1 MAGGAGA
8 GGAEGAGGDDGR
20 QPGGRSAQ
28 AADATCSGHAAA
40 AHGGHAGREVMGFL
54 TKLAGRQT
62 EDEELVRFQQM
73 TRKPE
78 WDIVLEM
85 LLFPVEEDRLNF
97 HNLKGEALKEAQ
109 IRTEIYLKLLGQVEA
124 AG

>member
-1 MAGGAGA
+1 
-8 GGAEGAGGDDGR
+8 
-20 QPGGRSAQ
+20 
-28 AADATCSGHAAA
+28 
-40 AHGGHAGREVMGFL
+40 MGFL

-124 AG
+124 AGGRTTLEPQENQQPKPPEHEFASERDLGVLHFRTDEARRAEGEREDAR